1 MKKPMLASDAIIEK
15 IRFPCLVQVKIDGL
29 RCLHTTGKL
38 TGRSLKI
45 HKNRYINNFFGD
57 MLFDGFDGEM
67 IVGTDPTAED
77 LCRMTSSA
85 IGSYE
90 GSHHFTW
97 NIFDHINEKTKH
109 LGYEYRIAI
118 AQQKIV
124 EITAKYPMLRDHLAL
139 IDSFECVSMND
150 LLTYEEDF
158 LDLGYEGLIIRDPNG
173 LYKEG
178 RSTVREGGLLR
189 IKRFIEEEAIVIGVS
204 EGQHNGNEA
213 LINEL
218 GLTYRT
224 SHQANKIGNGM
235 VATMQAELVKDVH
248 DSLSKKLLFNKG
260 QVINITAGSLT
271 HDERKY
277 YWENKH
283 EIIGKVIKFKSFP
296 KGVKNKP
303 RFPNFVS
310 FRSKEDS

>member
-1 MKKPMLASDAIIEK
+1 MKFMLAVDANLEK
-15 IRFPCLVQVKIDGL
+15 VRFPCLVQPKLDGVRFGHL
-29 RCLHTTGKL
+29 IGYP
-38 TGRSLKI
+38 TGRSLKQ
-45 HKNRYINNFFGD
+45 HKNYYVNNFFGD

-67 IVGTDPTAED
+67 IIGSDPTIED
-77 LCRMTSSA
+77 LCRLTSSA

-97 NIFDHINEKTKH
+97 NIFDFVTKDSIK
-109 LGYEYRIAI
+109 LPYRERLNIASSKIGQII
-118 AQQKIV
+118 AQYPIL
-124 EITAKYPMLRDHLAL
+124 AKHIKL
-139 IDSFECVSMND
+139 IQFFNCVSMND
-150 LLTYEEDF
+150 LLSYEEDF

-189 IKRFIEEEAIVIGVS
+189 IKRFIEEEAIVVGVT

-235 VATMQAELVKDVH
+235 VATMQAELVKDVY

-271 HDERKY
+271 HDERKFY
-277 YWENKH
+277 YENQNK
-283 EIIGKVIKFKSFP
+283 IIGRISKFKFFSRGI
-296 KGVKNKP
+296 KDKP
-303 RFPNFVS
+303 RFPNHVS
-310 FRSKEDS
+310 FKNLEDL